1 MSSGAQ
7 HVSAVIK
14 QCAHVNVTS
23 TLNSQR
29 PCLFT
34 FVCDDHLYLR
44 SMSDAT
50 NAPDLAWKK
59 LKLSLERPYK
69 DDLGNAIP
77 VLYDLTP
84 EGERIY
90 EPYDCQYIRY
100 NDSDFSQSKESSS
113 SRLETNLRRI
123 IIERGLDYFEKREN
137 PNTTVEVLGTDGDKS
152 PSNEVDDI
160 PKPMTVEEL
169 NAMRMEIM
177 PHLL

>member
-1 MSSGAQ
+1 
-7 HVSAVIK
+7 
-14 QCAHVNVTS
+14 
-23 TLNSQR
+23 
-29 PCLFT
+29 
-34 FVCDDHLYLR
+34 
-44 SMSDAT
+44 MSDAK
-50 NAPDLAWKK
+50 NAPDPAWKQ

-90 EPYDCQYIRY
+90 EPYVCRYIRN
-100 NDSDFSQSKESSS
+100 NDSDFIQSKKSSS

-137 PNTTVEVLGTDGDKS
+137 PSTTVEVPGTDEEKS
-152 PSNEVDDI
+152 PSDEVDDK

-169 NAMRMEIM
+169 YAMRMEIM